1 MLDKLQVAYT
11 IFCILVVWLGYTHK
25 SGQKRLEY
33 LINRFTE
40 TYETIKEPMSFVE
53 EEKYAIKNMYAYP
66 ISSVKPIGEVDY
78 IDLGPYGI
86 KYDREIMLFDPA
98 CEKMLTNMDH
108 FPINSLR
115 Q

>member
-1 MLDKLQVAYT
+1 
-11 IFCILVVWLGYTHK
+11 
-25 SGQKRLEY
+25 
-33 LINRFTE
+33 
-40 TYETIKEPMSFVE
+40 
-53 EEKYAIKNMYAYP
+53 MYAYP

-78 IDLGPYGI
+78 IDIGPYGI

>member
-1 MLDKLQVAYT
+1 M
-11 IFCILVVWLGYTHK
+11 
-25 SGQKRLEY
+25 
-33 LINRFTE
+33 INRFTE
-40 TYETIKEPMSFVE
+40 TYETVKEPMSFVE